1 MSKILNRKTVNIS
14 YDNAVSSSVQIGLN
28 FEFKPNK
35 LIVKS
40 VAYDANDGAVY
51 QIGSDI
57 SEGVLCS
64 FAATPSLQA
73 LDIHFTLQQ
82 FPQNRTWRF
91 ETQLEAV
98 PTGTGAGPVT
108 NGANGVVLG
117 LVLEFLEVAD
127 K

>member
-14 YDNAVSSSVQIGLN
+14 YDNASTSSVQIGLN

-51 QIGSDI
+51 QIGSDMV

-91 ETQLEAV
+91 ETQAV

-108 NGANGVVLG
+108 NGANGVVG